1 MGGDSKVG
9 DHPVRSRRNLAIDPR
24 IMMGFENIT
33 SDQKTYGATDEEVRN
48 PVLLGAQ
55 PGRRDNRSQPV
66 GGVWHP
72 AMFAAVLVGKYG
84 GQRKRTRCVP

>member
-1 MGGDSKVG
+1 
-9 DHPVRSRRNLAIDPR
+9 
-24 IMMGFENIT
+24 
-33 SDQKTYGATDEEVRN
+33 
-48 PVLLGAQ
+48 VLLGAQ